1 MKNNAN
7 RLLILL
13 WLIVVVVAGLAFKK
27 YLELLQER
35 PQEEEKTDCALS
47 AMKR

>member
-13 WLIVVVVAGLAFKK
+13 WLFFVVVAGLAFKK
-27 YLELLQER
+27 YLELRQER
-35 PQEEEKTDCALS
+35 PQEEERQIVL
-47 AMKR
+47 